1 MLREINP
8 PYLTGKNYHGAYHCL
23 LIGFVQKIELLMN
36 TKHSCS
42 IKKKVK
48 KSGNTAARTLPNS
61 PVVGRRS
68 TQQVLT
74 QPVDPGEALGWA
86 LVRYNYQA
94 QQADELPLTK
104 GSRVLVLEKSNDGW
118 WRGQNASGQQVKELL
133 LLD

>member
-1 MLREINP
+1 M
-8 PYLTGKNYHGAYHCL
+8 
-23 LIGFVQKIELLMN
+23 
-36 TKHSCS
+36 
-42 IKKKVK
+42 K

-118 WRGQNASGQQVKELL
+118 WRGQNASGQQVNC
-133 LLD
+133 DDNF